1 MVEFIDVSRYVRELK
16 LSFAS
21 HYHIGSLCE
30 INKQGSD
37 MQSDYYVDVFD
48 RT

>member
-1 MVEFIDVSRYVRELK
+1 MFYYVYL
-16 LSFAS
+16 FD
-21 HYHIGSLCE
+21 YGGVHIGSLCE
-30 INKQGSD
+30 INKQESD